1 MDVDGD
7 AFRHIGITGLP
18 SHPIPTWTT
27 YHPAA
32 LSVQHPSGVVCG
44 QFCSPNCICCPV
56 IHGACKGP
64 RDGSQGQGCAQ
75 VEGGQDS
82 TGKDVWPNAHTLT
95 GQDELTRTAFVTC
108 HAALLQPLAL
118 CVVYLTW
125 VRCCRTPLHSCQK
138 RVLGFASIQ
147 RCSSE
152 SLPPLDRSC
161 VFHSCWLGSTLGA
174 DNAALFF
181 LMSQL
186 DYNLV

>member
-1 MDVDGD
+1 M
-7 AFRHIGITGLP
+7 T
-18 SHPIPTWTT
+18 
-27 YHPAA
+27 AA
-32 LSVQHPSGVVCG
+32 KARGVPRWREARTRQERTCG
-44 QFCSPNCICCPV
+44 
-56 IHGACKGP
+56 
-64 RDGSQGQGCAQ
+64 
-75 VEGGQDS
+75 
-82 TGKDVWPNAHTLT
+82 PNAHALT

-186 DYNLV
+186 DYNLVQNLFALRPLGSEPLPLLPQCFNAFFFSLSLPLHLILCSTRRVAALLCLNFPEICEYNIAY